1 MFIAGTSLAVTAST
15 PCFRGQPGLRDILAS
30 TPDVASVLRYRGSP
44 GITRQQ
50 TSAVALIV
58 PDGPWCSSRE
68 NAAVLKR
75 ARQLCVPLS
84 STPELREDDPVP

>member
-1 MFIAGTSLAVTAST
+1 
-15 PCFRGQPGLRDILAS
+15 
-30 TPDVASVLRYRGSP
+30 VASVLRYRGTP
-44 GITRQQ
+44 DITRQQ

-84 STPELREDDPVP
+84 STPELRQDDPVP